1 MSAYLTQYTEISRAL
16 DAGVSRQGEQ
26 LERLRAQIHFADQL
40 RALHPDESS
49 EWERLILEAGR
60 LVADALRASALDL
73 DRIVAD
79 GEQILAPIGAAAKE
93 YELLCVSHAHID
105 MNWMWSWPE
114 TVAVCNDTF
123 DTMLKLMDEFP
134 EFIFSQSQASVYL
147 AMEQYNPAQFQAI
160 RQRVSEGRW
169 EVTAS
174 QWVEGDKN
182 MASGE
187 SITRHLLYT
196 REYFQE
202 KFGLSPED
210 VTLDYEPDTFGH
222 PATLPTI
229 LNRGGVKYYYHC
241 RGSRGPHL
249 YWWDGPDDSRLL
261 TLNGMP
267 WYMGPIEPKIA
278 DPLISFSRDTGL
290 KYLPVQY
297 GVGDHGGGPT
307 RRDLRNLDELNTW
320 PVFPQVKCS
329 SWHAFFRRAAADA
342 RDLPVITG
350 ERNFVF
356 TGCYTSQARQ
366 KWANRHNENLLYTAE
381 AAAAIGERVAGVEY
395 PGHNLDEAWK
405 HVLFDQFHD
414 ILPGSG
420 MRDTR
425 HYAMAMAQEG
435 QAAGGMARTNA
446 LRALGKLV
454 NTESLLADF
463 RPDPDAERKA
473 ATESGRA
480 GGAGVGHS
488 TGDGGESS
496 FGMSRTSERAF
507 LIFNPL
513 PYARTEVVE
522 AKLWDTE
529 LDRASLVVT
538 GEGVEP
544 QLVQVLGDGNYWGHA
559 FLDIAFPVEVPAL
572 GYRAV
577 CISDRAAELGLKRE
591 QNWEPWGGSI
601 DWRRIEAREDALE
614 NDQVRA
620 VLDAGSG
627 GLTSLVDK
635 GTGREWVPAG
645 QCSGIF
651 QYCLEQNQGMTAW
664 TIGRFLER
672 RDLAG
677 GGKLSRLHSGPW
689 LNAYRWT
696 RDLGNS
702 KLELDITLR
711 HGSPRVEYRL
721 NVDWRQIGDKDR
733 GIPHLKVRFPLAAS
747 QPTGRYEIPFGALE
761 RDLTEGE
768 EVPAIRWAE
777 MLDADGQGVVL
788 GNTSKY
794 GFNIEGDSLNM
805 TLLRGSIDPDP
816 LPDLGEHIIEYS
828 IAPHGPGWAA
838 SDSVGEGEQVNLPL
852 VVASC
857 DFQAGDLAASHSF
870 ASMDPGPA
878 RLVALKRAQD
888 GKGVVLRLAEV
899 DGLDTEVSLT
909 LDPALAGARATLV
922 DAVERPMEGG
932 VADLRDGVLTVQ
944 VPAGGITAVR
954 LA

>member
-1 MSAYLTQYTEISRAL
+1 MSAYLTEYTDITRAL
-16 DAGVSRQGEQ
+16 GTGMSRQGDQ

-40 RALHPDESS
+40 RALHPDQSS
-49 EWERLILEAGR
+49 EWEKHILEAGR
-60 LVADALRASALDL
+60 LAADALRASSVDL

-79 GEQILAPIGAAAKE
+79 GEQALAPIGTAAKE

-134 EFIFSQSQASVYL
+134 EFIFSQSQASVYR
-147 AMEQYNPAQFQAI
+147 AMEQYNPAVFEAI
-160 RQRVSEGRW
+160 RQRVKEGRW

-182 MASGE
+182 MSSGE

-196 REYFQE
+196 REFFQE
-202 KFGLSPED
+202 KFDLSPDD

-229 LNRGGVKYYYHC
+229 LNRGGVRHYYHC
-241 RGSRGPHL
+241 RGSSGPHL
-249 YWWDGPDDSRLL
+249 YWWDGPDGSRLL

-267 WYMGPIEPKIA
+267 WYMGNIEPKIA

-307 RRDLRNLDELNTW
+307 RRDLRCLDELNTW

-329 SWHAFFRRAAADA
+329 SWHAFFRRAEAEA
-342 RDLPVITG
+342 RGLPEITG

-381 AAAAIGERVAGVEY
+381 AAAAIGQSVAGVEY
-395 PGHNLDEAWK
+395 PSHNLDEAWK

-420 MRDTR
+420 VRDTR

-446 LRALGKLV
+446 LRALGRLV
-454 NTESLLADF
+454 NTASLLTGF
-463 RPDPDAERKA
+463 RPDPEGERKE
-473 ATESGRA
+473 TSESGRS

-488 TGDGGESS
+488 TGAGGESTFS
-496 FGMSRTSERAF
+496 MSRTSERAF

-513 PYARTEVVE
+513 PYPRTEVVE

-538 GEGVEP
+538 GDGLDP
-544 QLVQVLGDGNYWGHA
+544 QVVQVLGDGNYWGHA
-559 FLDIAFPVEVPAL
+559 FVDIAFPVEVPAL

-577 CISDRAAELGLKRE
+577 CISDRAAELGLAKE
-591 QNWEPWGGSI
+591 GNWEPWGGAI
-601 DWRRIEAREDALE
+601 DWRRIVKQEDALE

-620 VLDAGSG
+620 VLDSGSG
-627 GLTSLVDK
+627 SLTSLVDK
-635 GTGREWVPAG
+635 ATGREWVPPG
-645 QCSGIF
+645 KRSGIF
-651 QYCLEQNQGMTAW
+651 QYCLEENQGMTAW

-677 GGKLSRLHSGPW
+677 GGVLKRLHTGPW

-702 KLELDITLR
+702 KLDLTITLR

-721 NVDWRQIGDKDR
+721 NVDWRQIGDRDR
-733 GIPHLKVRFPLAAS
+733 GIPHLKVRFPLAAAE
-747 QPTGRYEIPFGALE
+747 PTGRYEIPFGAIE
-761 RDLTEGE
+761 RDLTAGE

-816 LPDLGEHIIEYS
+816 LPDLGDHVIEYS
-828 IAPHGPGWAA
+828 IAPHGAGWVA
-838 SDSVGEGEQVNLPL
+838 SDSVGEGEQVNLP
-852 VVASC
+852 VVVSSC
-857 DFQAGDLAASHSF
+857 DFQSGDLATTHSF
-870 ASMDPGPA
+870 ASMNCGNV
-878 RLVALKRAQD
+878 RLVAVKRAQD
-888 GKGVVLRLAEV
+888 GDGIIVRLAEV
-899 DGLDTEVSLT
+899 DGQDGEVALS
-909 LDPALAGARATLV
+909 LDPSLAGTKATVV
-922 DAVERPMEGG
+922 DAMERPADTGEAALKEGILK
-932 VADLRDGVLTVQ
+932 VKL
-944 VPAGGITAVR
+944 PAGGITAVR
-954 LA
+954 LS